1 MCLPAPHTRCACFI
15 LARSPAPRACRLLLP
30 LTARSLATGPCA
42 FSPLPSTGQDPGPN
56 PTSQLPCPSTPLSI
70 HSGLARA
77 AHLSQPVAP
86 LIPHGDPAGPELG
99 PGGGA
104 RAGGGGPAGS
114 GRACTQEVPHLAS
127 CSAFAALKRLLILF
141 EPEYLRF
148 HFAPGGGVA
157 VTPNR
162 TQLTLLPSLGSTC
175 PGHSQVG
182 CFESGGPGAGGD
194 PTDQIPSVGWTPT
207 PGARQELAITSC
219 SC

>member
-1 MCLPAPHTRCACFI
+1 MCLSAPHTPCACFI
-15 LARSPAPRACRLLLP
+15 LGPLPCSVSLPIPAPPRCP
-30 LTARSLATGPCA
+30 QPDQRSLCFLSAPFHRPESWA
-42 FSPLPSTGQDPGPN
+42 QPYLSAAL
-56 PTSQLPCPSTPLSI
+56 PSTPLSI

-86 LIPHGDPAGPELG
+86 LIPHSDPAGPALG

-114 GRACTQEVPHLAS
+114 RRACTQEVPHLAS
-127 CSAFAALKRLLILF
+127 CSALAALQRLLILF

-162 TQLTLLPSLGSTC
+162 TRLTLLPSRGSTC

-182 CFESGGPGAGGD
+182 CFESGGPGAGGA

-207 PGARQELAITSC
+207 PGTRQELAITSC